1 MAKFKLLKDEQEG
14 VVDGDSIVMQRA
26 HRKFPSIR
34 THSLELQTVSWAFTV
49 AIGIAR
55 DVGVLLKMHDQIICI
70 DKASSRVLPRILLS
84 IRTRVL
90 LVVVVHLFRGEVN
103 VHYADW
109 VLLSK
114 APRKAFFER
123 VVTTTFRRGAHKYSC
138 FVLLN
143 AISEV
148 KRNRVVLIPFSVA
161 AVAWQ
166 STREEY

>member
-70 DKASSRVLPRILLS
+70 DKASSRVLPRILCQS
-84 IRTRVL
+84 VRVCCWL
-90 LVVVVHLFRGEVN
+90 LLCTYFGGR
-103 VHYADW
+103 
-109 VLLSK
+109 
-114 APRKAFFER
+114 
-123 VVTTTFRRGAHKYSC
+123 
-138 FVLLN
+138 
-143 AISEV
+143 
-148 KRNRVVLIPFSVA
+148 
-161 AVAWQ
+161 
-166 STREEY
+166 